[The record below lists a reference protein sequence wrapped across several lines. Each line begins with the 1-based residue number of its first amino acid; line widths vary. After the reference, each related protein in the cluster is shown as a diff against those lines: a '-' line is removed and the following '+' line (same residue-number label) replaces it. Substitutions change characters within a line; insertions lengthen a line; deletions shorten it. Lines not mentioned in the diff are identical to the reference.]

1 MSSLVYITAKNCHL
15 CSDGRPI
22 VARLAEESRAPVR
35 ELDWDG
41 AEAQALLKRGG
52 ALFPP
57 ALYLD
62 DRLLGFG
69 RLSERRLRKLMRTV
83 PA

>member
-1 MSSLVYITAKNCHL
+1 MSTLVYITATDCHL
-15 CSDGRPI
+15 CGDGRPI
-22 VARLAEESRAPVR
+22 VARLADETGASVR

-41 AEAQALLKRGG
+41 DEAQMLLERGG

>member
-1 MSSLVYITAKNCHL
+1 MSTLVYITATDCHL
-15 CSDGRPI
+15 CADGRAI
-22 VARLAEESRAPVR
+22 VARLADEIGAPVR

-41 AEAQALLKRGG
+41 VEARALLERGG

-69 RLSERRLRKLMRTV
+69 RLSERRLRKLTRTV

>member
-1 MSSLVYITAKNCHL
+1 MSTLVYITATDCHL
-15 CSDGRPI
+15 CGAGRPI
-22 VARLAEESRAPVR
+22 VARLAEEIGAPVR

-41 AEAQALLKRGG
+41 AEAQALLERGG

-57 ALYLD
+57 ALYVD

-69 RLSERRLRKLMRTV
+69 RLSERRLRKLMGAV

>member
-1 MSSLVYITAKNCHL
+1 VSTLVYLTAKNCHL
-15 CSDGRPI
+15 CGDGRAI
-22 VARLAEESRAPVR
+22 VARLADAIGASVR
-35 ELDWDG
+35 ELDWDDVE
-41 AEAQALLKRGG
+41 AETLRARGG

-57 ALYLD
+57 ALYAD

-69 RLSERRLRKLMRTV
+69 RLSERRLRTLVRTV